1 MSCNTRI
8 GNYFR
13 FGGHN
18 PAGQRILCD
27 VCEDK
32 QSRYPKQRPLEA
44 WSADTWED
52 WDVIDTEKP
61 KRSPRTYDL
70 NDW

>member
-8 GNYFR
+8 SKYFR
-13 FGGHN
+13 CGGHN
-18 PAGQRILCD
+18 TAGQRILCD

-52 WDVIDTEKP
+52 WDEP